1 MDRTHALSDGTM
13 GFLLGGLVLLIL
25 MTRWWRR
32 PRQRAAPQA
41 PSGVGAALAY
51 ALDGELGHAR
61 QLLEARVRP
70 RAAPRPMRCWRCS
83 RCCGPRGVTRAAA
96 LVQAL
101 LRRQHP
107 WLAAA
112 AVKICLDAG
121 LPSRAAAL
129 AERLTV
135 PVDLHVAALVRA
147 GQMGRAG
154 AVLARRGG
162 RKEREPAQLASVL
175 AALAL
180 ERAREGDE
188 RGAKRRLKRAWRL
201 PLTRWPCWPWPRACA
216 AAKPDQA
223 RAAARLAERCGG
235 TPRWSWASRMPTGR
249 SRRPVASSPR
259 VPPSRPS
266 GGCAITWTPT
276 RRMTTR
282 GGSTSAGCWT
292 PGSRRTGGRR
302 WPSGP
307 SGWSSPPS
315 SPRRCWP
322 AGTAGSASPSRCFC
336 APVRPLRHPRAIDPR
351 GAEARRGSRLRRHP
365 GVRPGAA
372 GGLER
377 ARPRRALIPSPGSVA
392 SPGGRRSRRTWPAAA
407 YPAPT
412 PGGAMS

>member
-1 MDRTHALSDGTM
+1 MDRSTLLSDGTM

-61 QLLEARVRP
+61 QLLEARVRASGGAEADAVLALLAVL
-70 RAAPRPMRCWRCS
+70 RAEGRHA
-83 RCCGPRGVTRAAA
+83 RAAA

-101 LRRQHP
+101 LRRQPTP

-188 RGAKRRLKRAWRL
+188 RGAKRRLKRALAVAPDAVAVLAVASRL
-201 PLTRWPCWPWPRACA
+201 RSREA
-216 AAKPDQA
+216 DRA

-235 TPRWSWASRMPTGR
+235 TPAVVLGIEDADGPLPTARRLFAQGATEQALGRLRDHLDAHPADDDARRQYERWLLDAGEPADWRAALAERAERVVEPTLIAATVLACRHCGLGLPEPVFLCPRCDRFDTLER
-249 SRRPVASSPR
+249 STPGALRPGVVPAFAGTRVSDL
-259 VPPSRPS
+259 VPPEALSEHGPD
-266 GGCAITWTPT
+266 
-276 RRMTTR
+276 
-282 GGSTSAGCWT
+282 
-292 PGSRRTGGRR
+292 GR
-302 WPSGP
+302 
-307 SGWSSPPS
+307 
-315 SPRRCWP
+315 
-322 AGTAGSASPSRCFC
+322 
-336 APVRPLRHPRAIDPR
+336 
-351 GAEARRGSRLRRHP
+351 
-365 GVRPGAA
+365 
-372 GGLER
+372 
-377 ARPRRALIPSPGSVA
+377 
-392 SPGGRRSRRTWPAAA
+392 
-407 YPAPT
+407 
-412 PGGAMS
+412 